1 MFLLAVRTSAESA
14 TGDVSQDVLVNPV
27 LSARLDARR
36 LYSDDRL
43 ERSLSGEVRILHVE
57 RSDRV
62 RTTVE
67 RQTYGSET
75 FEVTAGVDDARHVH
89 SGPEG
94 YVNTLPP
101 ELFAQSH
108 TP

>member
-27 LSARLDARR
+27 LSARLDASR

-57 RSDRV
+57 RLDRV

-75 FEVTAGVDDARHVH
+75 FEHSISKMSSWKVVSRLVFVACGLHRMDGGVPR
-89 SGPEG
+89 
-94 YVNTLPP
+94 
-101 ELFAQSH
+101 
-108 TP
+108 